1 MSTFDPNTAIAA
13 VVLVALVLLYL
24 RRALK
29 VIGALIKVS
38 FVCGAAVGVTFTVLA
53 AGLV

>member
-1 MSTFDPNTAIAA
+1 MSAFDPNTAIAA
-13 VVLVALVLLYL
+13 LVLVALVLLYL

-29 VIGALIKVS
+29 VIGVLVKIG
-38 FVCGAAVGVTFTVLA
+38 FVCGAAVGVTFTLLA